1 MKNTLILCILLSLA
15 LTAIAE
21 FRREKGLSLHMLPK
35 RVADLSDDKWGFTVT
50 LPGKVKPGHVLQ
62 TSDELIKYFDEL
74 SPEIRSNGIWIVT
87 TDPEAYTEA
96 ESMVLD
102 GVKMMCGKKKIPLFT
117 CRGSKLPNGWERWDD
132 EEK

>member
-87 TDPEAYTEA
+87 TAPEAYTEA
-96 ESMVLD
+96 ELMVPGWRKD
-102 GVKMMCGKKKIPLFT
+102 DV
-117 CRGSKLPNGWERWDD
+117 SKEQNTTFHMQRFKASQWMGTMG
-132 EEK
+132 